1 MRRAGSRGHEPEDAA
16 SFAAWDVDFL
26 KYDNC
31 WAPPSDWVVDRYT
44 AMRDALNATGR
55 PILYSMCDWGVGD
68 PWLWAD
74 KARAPLLAAP
84 PCDPATLQ
92 GLHMACMMWPLLSL
106 FIHIVILIFCQ
117 RNGIKKKTRETL
129 KIYQLDIL
137 KTSEDLAWARR

>member
-1 MRRAGSRGHEPEDAA
+1 MQISRPCIHPIRAGCVCAGSRGYEAEDAQ
-16 SFAAWDVDFL
+16 SFASWDVDFL

-74 KARAPLLAAP
+74 KVRPAGSALLYP
-84 PCDPATLQ
+84 T
-92 GLHMACMMWPLLSL
+92 
-106 FIHIVILIFCQ
+106 F
-117 RNGIKKKTRETL
+117 
-129 KIYQLDIL
+129 
-137 KTSEDLAWARR
+137 

>member
-1 MRRAGSRGHEPEDAA
+1 MGFPGETRFLARRKRATVLMASLAEQVALLPSGSRGREAEDAQ

-74 KARAPLLAAP
+74 EVRPTLSFLPTVLPRGGRAAA
-84 PCDPATLQ
+84 DPWRA
-92 GLHMACMMWPLLSL
+92 
-106 FIHIVILIFCQ
+106 
-117 RNGIKKKTRETL
+117 
-129 KIYQLDIL
+129 
-137 KTSEDLAWARR
+137 